1 MIARSLQESSCAWC
15 QTFQWTASWQITNQ
29 DKKLTCKTDFHAVTT
44 ICILNAVH
52 QILISKCDFISY
64 SQNDGCSNYTLV
76 ILSFFHGH
84 KKFFNLVFPFRFL
97 LLNSE
102 PFMYMF
108 AFLKFKHYGAHT
120 NWFSFPL
127 NSKQSL
133 SSLTNIEC
141 RWRRNEP
148 LTYTLRN
155 SSGLFQ

>member
-1 MIARSLQESSCAWC
+1 MPYIPMNCWQPIKTIWHIKPISSHRW
-15 QTFQWTASWQITNQ
+15 FN
-29 DKKLTCKTDFHAVTT
+29 
-44 ICILNAVH
+44 CIQNAVY
-52 QILISKCDFISY
+52 QNLISKCDFISF

>member
-1 MIARSLQESSCAWC
+1 MPYIPMNCWQPIKTRNWHIKLISSHPW
-15 QTFQWTASWQITNQ
+15 FN
-29 DKKLTCKTDFHAVTT
+29 
-44 ICILNAVH
+44 CIQNAVH
-52 QILISKCDFISY
+52 SILISKCDFISY
-64 SQNDGCSNYTLV
+64 SQNDGCPNYTLV